1 MADATQNVDIDS
13 TISALQRDLTS
24 IPTDQVIAIIDAWQQ
39 QLSGTD
45 LAEDLGEL
53 KDAIA
58 TGDTSSISEI
68 LVDLG
73 EDSRNAAANASGDV
87 AKKVQRLGDM
97 LSQAGNSLQ

>member
-1 MADATQNVDIDS
+1 MADATQNVDIDT
-13 TISALQRDLTS
+13 TISTLQRDLTS
-24 IPTDQVIAIIDAWQQ
+24 IPTDQAIALIDAWQQ
-39 QLSGTD
+39 KLPGTD
-45 LAEDLGEL
+45 LAEDLAQL

-87 AKKVQRLGDM
+87 AKKVEHLGDI
-97 LSQAGNSLQ
+97 LSEAGNSLQ

>member
-1 MADATQNVDIDS
+1 MADATQNIDIDS

-24 IPTDQVIAIIDAWQQ
+24 IPTDQAMAIINTWQQ

-58 TGDTSSISEI
+58 SGDTSSIAEI

-73 EDSRNAAANASGDV
+73 EDTQNAAANATGDV
-87 AKKVQRLGDM
+87 ATKVQRLGEM
-97 LSQAGNSLQ
+97 LSQTGSSLQ